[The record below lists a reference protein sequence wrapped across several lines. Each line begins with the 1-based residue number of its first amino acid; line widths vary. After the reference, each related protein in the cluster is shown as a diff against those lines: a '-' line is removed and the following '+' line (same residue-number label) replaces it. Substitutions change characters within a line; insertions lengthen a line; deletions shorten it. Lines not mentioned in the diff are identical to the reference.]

1 MARIYDCSVDTDLL
15 TGMRLARQA
24 VGRGEVVV
32 IPTDTVYGVAADA
45 FNPEAVQRLLDAK
58 GRGRDAPPPVLIPGQ
73 STLDAL
79 ADFVPDV
86 VRRLVDEF
94 WPGGL
99 TVILVAQPSLVWD
112 LGETRGTVALR
123 MPANS
128 VALEL
133 LAETGPLAVS
143 SANKTGQPAAATA
156 QEAVDQLGGS
166 VDVFLDGGAAGGA
179 ASTIVDASRVTE
191 AGGRVRIV
199 REGAVTRAQIQQL
212 IGDELEPVVAAP
224 GEPAEGDEGAEPAAD
239 ASAAGAPAV
248 AEAAEPAAAPDQPET
263 PRGIASGA
271 ERDAPSAGEP
281 SADAPAVPG
290 QPSADDPSTYPA
302 FVEPSAEASDA
313 PAAEVPGVSASEPS
327 ADPPAHPR

>member
-1 MARIYDCSVDTDLL
+1 MSDDMARIYDCSVDTDLL

-32 IPTDTVYGVAADA
+32 IPTDTVYGIAADA

-128 VALEL
+128 FALEL

-156 QEAVDQLGGS
+156 QDAAEQLGDS
-166 VDVFLDGGAAGGA
+166 VSIFLDGGAAGGA

-199 REGAVTRAQIQQL
+199 REGAITRAQIQQL

-224 GEPAEGDEGAEPAAD
+224 TEPVASDATDDDAPAAVPD
-239 ASAAGAPAV
+239 AP
-248 AEAAEPAAAPDQPET
+248 EA
-263 PRGIASGA
+263 PRGLASGA
-271 ERDAPSAGEP
+271 ERVDG
-281 SADAPAVPG
+281 SADPASVAASP
-290 QPSADDPSTYPA
+290 
-302 FVEPSAEASDA
+302 EPE
-313 PAAEVPGVSASEPS
+313 PAAATATEPP

>member
-32 IPTDTVYGVAADA
+32 IPTDTVYGIAADA

-128 VALEL
+128 YALEL

-143 SANKTGQPAAATA
+143 SANRTGQPAAATA

-179 ASTIVDASRVTE
+179 ASTIVDASRVTQ

-224 GEPAEGDEGAEPAAD
+224 AEPEHQPAEPERHPAPDEPEAPRGTASGAERVEGPADPAAAPAAEPTDAEPVDAEPATDAGPTYPEFVEPAEQTPT
-239 ASAAGAPAV
+239 
-248 AEAAEPAAAPDQPET
+248 EPAAAPAAT
-263 PRGIASGA
+263 
-271 ERDAPSAGEP
+271 EP
-281 SADAPAVPG
+281 P
-290 QPSADDPSTYPA
+290 
-302 FVEPSAEASDA
+302 
-313 PAAEVPGVSASEPS
+313 

>member
-32 IPTDTVYGVAADA
+32 IPTDTVYGIAADA

-128 VALEL
+128 FALEL

-156 QEAVDQLGGS
+156 QDAAEQLGDS
-166 VDVFLDGGAAGGA
+166 VSIFLDGGAAGGA
-179 ASTIVDASRVTE
+179 ASTIVDASRVTD

-224 GEPAEGDEGAEPAAD
+224 SEPVAAEESAD
-239 ASAAGAPAV
+239 APATADV
-248 AEAAEPAAAPDQPET
+248 PATPGVPATPDVPATPEVPET
-263 PRGIASGA
+263 PEVPATPDVPEAPRGIASGA
-271 ERDAPSAGEP
+271 ERAERAERVDGSADPDPAPAAPSATEP
-281 SADAPAVPG
+281 P
-290 QPSADDPSTYPA
+290 
-302 FVEPSAEASDA
+302 
-313 PAAEVPGVSASEPS
+313 

>member
-1 MARIYDCSVDTDLL
+1 MRSATMSDDMARIYDCSVDTDLL

-32 IPTDTVYGVAADA
+32 IPTDTVYGIAADA
-45 FNPEAVQRLLDAK
+45 FNPDAVQRLLDAK

-123 MPANS
+123 MPANPY
-128 VALEL
+128 ALEL

-143 SANKTGQPAAATA
+143 SANRTGQPAAATA
-156 QEAVDQLGGS
+156 QEAVDQLGES

-179 ASTIVDASRVTE
+179 ASTIVDASRVTQ

-224 GEPAEGDEGAEPAAD
+224 TEPEREPEQ
-239 ASAAGAPAV
+239 PPV
-248 AEAAEPAAAPDQPET
+248 PDQPDA
-263 PRGIASGA
+263 PRGTASGA
-271 ERDAPSAGEP
+271 EPVDG
-281 SADAPAVPG
+281 SADPAAVRPAAEPTTDAG
-290 QPSADDPSTYPA
+290 PTYPE
-302 FVEPSAEASDA
+302 FVEPASAPAEASPTTAAPDDA
-313 PAAEVPGVSASEPS
+313 AATEPP

>member
-1 MARIYDCSVDTDLL
+1 MSDDMARIYDCSVDTDLL

-32 IPTDTVYGVAADA
+32 IPTDTVYGIAADA

-58 GRGRDAPPPVLIPGQ
+58 GRGRDAPPPVLIPGR

-128 VALEL
+128 FALEL

-156 QEAVDQLGGS
+156 QDAAEQLGDS
-166 VDVFLDGGAAGGA
+166 VSILLDGGAAGGA

-224 GEPAEGDEGAEPAAD
+224 SEPAEPEASDD
-239 ASAAGAPAV
+239 AP
-248 AEAAEPAAAPDQPET
+248 AAPDLPATPDAPEA

-271 ERDAPSAGEP
+271 ERADGSADPDAAPAAPSATEP
-281 SADAPAVPG
+281 P
-290 QPSADDPSTYPA
+290 
-302 FVEPSAEASDA
+302 
-313 PAAEVPGVSASEPS
+313 

>member
-32 IPTDTVYGVAADA
+32 IPTDTVYGIAADA
-45 FNPEAVQRLLDAK
+45 FNPDAVQRLLDAK

-128 VALEL
+128 FALEL

-143 SANKTGQPAAATA
+143 SANRTGQPAAATA
-156 QEAVDQLGGS
+156 QEAVDQLGES

-179 ASTIVDASRVTE
+179 ASTIVDASRVTQ

-199 REGAVTRAQIQQL
+199 REGAITRAQIQQL
-212 IGDELEPVVAAP
+212 IGDELEPVVTAP
-224 GEPAEGDEGAEPAAD
+224 TEPEEPAVPD
-239 ASAAGAPAV
+239 AP
-248 AEAAEPAAAPDQPET
+248 EA
-263 PRGIASGA
+263 PRGTASGA
-271 ERDAPSAGEP
+271 ERIDG
-281 SADAPAVPG
+281 SADPDAAPA
-290 QPSADDPSTYPA
+290 ADAAPVVDASTDVGPTYPE
-302 FVEPSAEASDA
+302 FVEPADPT
-313 PAAEVPGVSASEPS
+313 PADPTPADPTATEPP